1 MLNQVINS
9 RRGLHNRITHNILLS
24 PFKLHEVEEYFKAQG
39 FNYERPEII
48 ECYMAMGG
56 VAYYLSL
63 FEDNEN
69 AHSYICHTTW
79 PI

>member
-9 RRGLHNRITHNILLS
+9 RGGLHNRITHNILLS

-39 FNYERPEII
+39 FYYERPEII

-63 FEDNEN
+63 FEDNEH
-69 AHSYICHTTW
+69 AHSYICHTSW